1 MSHNPMLRS
10 NSQGDEPR
18 AMSDL
23 LMPSPGGGGGG
34 SSSDQV
40 VVRGHLSM
48 LVISAKGLRQMM
60 KVRYYVVDRKGGRL
74 RYFRSEDEME
84 LLGEIDIQSATFCY
98 DVQADK
104 NGEFT
109 IW

>member
-1 MSHNPMLRS
+1 MLRS

-18 AMSDL
+18 QMSDL
-23 LMPSPGGGGGG
+23 LMPSPGGGPAGAPE
-34 SSSDQV
+34 V
-40 VVRGHLSM
+40 KGHLSM

-60 KVRYYVVDRKGGRL
+60 KVRYFVVDKKGGRL
-74 RYFRSEDEME
+74 RYYRSEDETE

-98 DVQADK
+98 DVQCDK